1 MAGNKITFDEFYGVR
16 NLMIAPITI
25 ADDGT
30 ETWGTPQRLAG
41 VQAISSET
49 SESSETHYY
58 DNQGAVVVSSEGD
71 DTYTLTVSVV
81 NKKTR
86 ALIEGTYYDEATGA
100 LIGTPK
106 NKQYFAMGFIGN
118 TVNNVEE
125 FVWVY
130 KGKFTGGAVSR
141 NTRSDSPET
150 TNMEYTFTSIATT
163 KEFGAYG
170 TAKYI
175 MIDNTGLLD
184 ENKFFAE
191 VIEPDHIADAQIA
204 EIGADVLTVPTGS
217 EEDFYGKNP
226 DELMSGVS
234 VKENGA
240 VTGTL
245 LYVTGYTGFNA
256 SVPAEQEGHYFAFTL
271 TKSGTLMT
279 FRKNGIVTKSNIAW
293 EADNVFRID
302 NTSTTFDVLVD
313 GELVVS
319 FNFRNATLA

>member
-30 ETWGTPQRLAG
+30 ETWGTPQRLSG
-41 VQAISSET
+41 IQAISSET

-130 KGKFTGGAVSR
+130 KGKFTGGSVSR

-163 KEFGAYG
+163 KEFGIYG
-170 TAKYI
+170 TAKYL

-184 ENKFFAE
+184 EVKFFE
-191 VIEPDHIADAQIA
+191 KVIEPDHIADAQVGAISE
-204 EIGADVLTVPTGS
+204 EILTVPTGA
-217 EEDFYGKNP
+217 EEDLYGKSAN
-226 DELMSGVS
+226 DLMAGVA
-234 VKENGA
+234 VNANGA

-245 LYVTGYTGFNA
+245 KYVTGYTGF
-256 SVPAEQEGHYFAFTL
+256 SGLPAEQSGHYFAFTL
-271 TKSGTLMT
+271 VKSGTNMT
-279 FRKNGIVTKSNIAW
+279 FRKNGAVTKTVPW
-293 EADNVFRID
+293 EADNVFRVD
-302 NTSTTFDVLVD
+302 NNATTFDVLVD
-313 GELVVS
+313 GKLVVS
-319 FNFRNATLA
+319 FNFRNAMLA